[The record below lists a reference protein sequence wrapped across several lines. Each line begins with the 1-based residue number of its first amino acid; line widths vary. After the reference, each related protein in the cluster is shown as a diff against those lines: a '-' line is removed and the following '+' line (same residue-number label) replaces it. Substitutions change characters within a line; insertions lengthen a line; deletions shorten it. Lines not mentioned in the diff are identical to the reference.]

1 MQSDTEWGG
10 RWWNRERGRKRGI
23 QERPRREKRE
33 RWITVW
39 QVQWKSSGGSLER
52 CGRRGVCAV
61 WRSPAFGSYITL
73 IQQEHTAQHSAMQS
87 RQQTGRGENNVLRL
101 HPLNLIETHSAEATF
116 THPPHAHF
124 MNPLN
129 LTFIF
134 SLKNNKQPQGLF
146 IIGREDCFC

>member
-1 MQSDTEWGG
+1 M
-10 RWWNRERGRKRGI
+10 
-23 QERPRREKRE
+23 
-33 RWITVW
+33 
-39 QVQWKSSGGSLER
+39 ER

-73 IQQEHTAQHSAMQS
+73 IQQEDTAQHSAMQS

-146 IIGREDCFC
+146 ITGRGDCFCELLRVAVQHRCSLPLLKATQLKLVWFTE

>member
-1 MQSDTEWGG
+1 MVKQ
-10 RWWNRERGRKRGI
+10 RERKK
-23 QERPRREKRE
+23 ERDTREAEEGEEGEMNNCVTGTMK
-33 RWITVW
+33 
-39 QVQWKSSGGSLER
+39 KHGGSLER